1 MLMPWKGRGAME
13 CSRHIMDMR
22 VVKTRRA
29 IHEALLGLLAEDD
42 GHDITPSEVAD
53 AALISKKT
61 FLAHYGSV
69 SEAICELEDEAAEG
83 VAEVLDSAGAITSE
97 ADLAHMIEAIASMA
111 QDRATMLGALLGT
124 RVREDVV
131 ARLQRLLRE
140 RIARTLEHEGQ
151 DGSGLLPDFLAGG
164 LISAFRKWLHE
175 GKGITPQ
182 DLSHKAAM
190 LAKAIWSAGQEGAR
204 EA

>member
-1 MLMPWKGRGAME
+1 MPLNGRGAME
-13 CSRHIMDMR
+13 RARRSMDMR

-29 IHEALLGLLAEDD
+29 IHEALIGLLAEDD
-42 GHDITPSEVAD
+42 GRDITPREVAD

-69 SEAICELEDEAAEG
+69 SEVIDEMEDEAAEG
-83 VAEVLDSAGAITSE
+83 VEQVLESEGAITTE
-97 ADLAHMIEAIASMA
+97 EELAHMIELIASMA
-111 QDRATMLGALLGT
+111 QDKATTLGALLGT

-131 ARLQRLLRE
+131 ARLQALLRE
-140 RIARTLEHEGQ
+140 RIACTLEREGR

-164 LISAFRKWLHE
+164 LISAFRKWLRE
-175 GKGITPQ
+175 GAGITPQ
-182 DLSHKAAM
+182 DLSHKAAT
-190 LAKAIWSAGQEGAR
+190 LARAIWSAGQEGAH